1 MGLDSWAVLDDF
13 IFLSLFVKCMWHP
26 EERCRLRLTAF
37 SLLKSSKH
45 CRSHSR
51 PALEA
56 MMSLL
61 HLCSEMYK
69 LFDARQEL
77 QNLPYVMVAHV
88 PSPFKDI
95 DHQDRTVIILSFT
108 PGWCSQLNF
117 ASESIRSSVRGRPR
131 RIFIGQ
137 WQYLECRAA
146 DCCFNVS
153 IRHKILSCWFCP
165 FHVYTQ
171 MQTDTGLTVTANANS
186 RFKDVYL
193 STVCFHIPLM
203 KERFVRL
210 LSNLQIPPGRLP
222 ISQSQQTSFHHHWH
236 CQSLPVTS

>member
-1 MGLDSWAVLDDF
+1 MDNF
-13 IFLSLFVKCMWHP
+13 IFLSLFVKCMCHP

-37 SLLKSSKH
+37 PLLKSSKH

-77 QNLPYVMVAHV
+77 QNLPHVMVAHV
-88 PSPFKDI
+88 PSHFKDI

-131 RIFIGQ
+131 RTFIGQ

-153 IRHKILSCWFCP
+153 IRHKILNLNEP
-165 FHVYTQ
+165 
-171 MQTDTGLTVTANANS
+171 L
-186 RFKDVYL
+186 FKIPKTYSSSSLECYL
-193 STVCFHIPLM
+193 SMEFWCELTRSLKITCVYSWV
-203 KERFVRL
+203 KE
-210 LSNLQIPPGRLP
+210 
-222 ISQSQQTSFHHHWH
+222 
-236 CQSLPVTS
+236 